1 MVITKLRI
9 ALVILALLTAA
20 CGGTTGAVSSTSTTT
35 TSSTTTTGS
44 PTGADPPPACPGQL
58 KSPSNAT
65 LNPAPARPG
74 LADILVPAGPTV
86 LTVCRYAGLNQ
97 SVPAGTLVR
106 STVVTGAPL
115 AALAAYIDQPS
126 WSVIPPGTAYGCP
139 MSEGQVDLLRFAYS
153 AGPGV
158 SVNVDIGG
166 CSFASNGARTVQGSS
181 IGGRLTS
188 LVGTDR
194 SS

>member
-1 MVITKLRI
+1 
-9 ALVILALLTAA
+9 
-20 CGGTTGAVSSTSTTT
+20 
-35 TSSTTTTGS
+35 
-44 PTGADPPPACPGQL
+44 
-58 KSPSNAT
+58 
-65 LNPAPARPG
+65 
-74 LADILVPAGPTV
+74 VPAGPTV

-97 SVPAGTLVR
+97 SVPAGTLER

-115 AALAAYIDQPS
+115 AALVAYIDQPS
-126 WSVIPPGTAYGCP
+126 WSVIPQGTAYGCP

-158 SVNVDIGG
+158 SVTVDIGG